1 MPTTALITAPTV
13 LATEPVHVAAIRLH
27 IPRNGMAEQLPTALE
42 ELFRTL
48 VAQGLTP
55 AGPWFAHHID
65 LPTDHFHFDACVPVA
80 SPVQPTGRVEPRV
93 IPAMTV
99 ARTLYRG
106 PYTQL
111 PQAWAEFRAW
121 AIAQQLPTDAQ
132 VIERYLVNPST
143 TLDPDQLQ
151 TELVW
156 PLFTAASDKTSPP
169 PKH

>member
-1 MPTTALITAPTV
+1 MPSTALITTPTV

-27 IPRNGMAEQLPTALE
+27 IPRNGMAQQLPPALE

-55 AGPWFAHHID
+55 AGPWFAHHIE
-65 LPTDHFHFDACVPVA
+65 LPTDHFHFDACVPVP
-80 SPVQPTGRVEPRV
+80 SPIQLTGRVEPGT

-106 PYTQL
+106 PYTRL
-111 PQAWAEFRAW
+111 PEAWTEFRAW
-121 AIAQQLPTDAQ
+121 ITAQHLPTATEI
-132 VIERYLVNPST
+132 IERYVVNPST

-156 PLFTAASDKTSPP
+156 PLLSGVAN
-169 PKH
+169 